1 MSIRKIK
8 IDSNE
13 RVETGPVQFNDDWPG
28 IFIRGDNAAH
38 YAFMLES
45 FMLDSNGEKA
55 VSAAAVNSLL
65 RLLREC
71 RV

>member
-1 MSIRKIK
+1 MLRKIECEL
-8 IDSNE
+8 DS

-28 IFIRGDNAAH
+28 IFIRGDNAAY

-45 FMLDSNGEKA
+45 YLLNGGSNDA
-55 VSAAAVNSLL
+55 FATSTMNSLL

>member
-1 MSIRKIK
+1 MTIRKIECELT
-8 IDSNE
+8 E

-28 IFIRGDNAAH
+28 IFIRGDNAAY

-45 FMLDSNGEKA
+45 FMLDHNGEKA
-55 VSAAAVNSLL
+55 IATGVVNSLL

>member
-1 MSIRKIK
+1 MIRKIEC
-8 IDSNE
+8 DLEN

-28 IFIRGDNAAH
+28 VFIRGDNAAY

-45 FMLDSNGEKA
+45 LMLDKHGEQAQSLA
-55 VSAAAVNSLL
+55 VMNNLL